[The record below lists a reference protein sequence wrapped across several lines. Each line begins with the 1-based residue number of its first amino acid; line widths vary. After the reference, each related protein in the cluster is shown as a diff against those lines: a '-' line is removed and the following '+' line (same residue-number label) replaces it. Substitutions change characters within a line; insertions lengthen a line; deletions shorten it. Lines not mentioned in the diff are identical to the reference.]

1 MCASIATVRCKLF
14 FFIGWSIRSHDHFCF
29 GSYCLDKC
37 FFCQKVSYRT
47 IWGLRCRTITILCQV
62 MDGLPFSLFTSFDVY
77 VDVVVAASTRH
88 ASHAT
93 NQNVWMYHT
102 LPFHWVVQQLMS
114 TNDNDWPFYVFDPIE
129 ALFTYFTFC
138 FYAPKIKDIQLS
150 TNYRCY

>member
-1 MCASIATVRCKLF
+1 MPALLLSVANF
-14 FFIGWSIRSHDHFCF
+14 FFSLGDPFVLTIISV
-29 GSYCLDKC
+29 LDLIALTSV
-37 FFCQKVSYRT
+37 FFCQRVSYRT
-47 IWGLRCRTITILCQV
+47 IWRLRCRTITILCQV